1 MKNSFPGDMFEKLK
15 SETFKIDFSAP
26 CQPKIGNFKTLKS
39 AIDTDELQSPW
50 LSVHCVIK

>member
-1 MKNSFPGDMFEKLK
+1 MFEKLK
-15 SETFKIDFSAP
+15 SETFKIDFSAA